1 MNSIADYEN
10 MILKEYNN
18 APINE
23 RKISYL
29 TSEFHALREHGKL
42 LFNFALFYINL
53 FSLNYLNRSQKV
65 GIGAQTQNGG
75 VGFSKS

>member
-1 MNSIADYEN
+1 MNSSLEEQNEGIA
-10 MILKEYNN
+10 L
-18 APINE
+18 
-23 RKISYL
+23 
-29 TSEFHALREHGKL
+29 HGKL